1 MCDLPV
7 SSEVEDS
14 LRFRLQ
20 SLQELTE
27 CTEKCQQQLNGLFE
41 AFGWS
46 NEMNSIED
54 SMEVCQYDHNHR
66 VPKKSMARHEASC
79 RLNKMG
85 YSREEQ
91 GAMYDTAICYEK
103 TKVHTLVID
112 KHTQQQIILQ
122 AKASAPIGRT
132 EGLYCQSEYSSD
144 PPDVPQNHKRSIC
157 DFTVADR
164 LALYDHVIREAG
176 QPKALTKPVEND
188 DLYVDLVAKLKK
200 DEEQNGPKSHL
211 EVLAEMRDYK
221 RRRQSYRAKNVHITK
236 KTYTEVIREV
246 IDVHSGELARVWE
259 EEEEL
264 GASRHSSHRRRSE
277 ERRSVSVESRS
288 SLSCS
293 RRRRHRSPERSPDRE
308 RGKDRD
314 REWDKDKDK
323 DKDKDRDRERDKDQ
337 DRDRDKDKD
346 KDKDKDQER
355 DKGKDRDRE
364 RDNDRDRD
372 REQVKDKHKDKHKDR
387 DRDDRKQR
395 DLHSP
400 EERRHERKK
409 RKRT

>member
-7 SSEVEDS
+7 SSEAADS
-14 LRFRLQ
+14 LNVRLQ

-27 CTEKCQQQLNGLFE
+27 CTEKCQKQLDGLFE

-46 NEMNSIED
+46 NEMNVNSIQQD
-54 SMEVCQYDHNHR
+54 SLEVCPYDRNHR
-66 VPKKSMARHEASC
+66 VPQKSIERHKAAC
-79 RLNKMG
+79 RLSKMG

-91 GAMYDTAICYEK
+91 AGMYDPTICYEQ
-103 TKVHTLVID
+103 TKVHSLVID
-112 KHTQQQIILQ
+112 KATQEQIILKG
-122 AKASAPIGRT
+122 KASAPIGRT

-157 DFTVADR
+157 DLTVADR
-164 LALYDHVIREAG
+164 LALYDHVIREAN
-176 QPKALTKPVEND
+176 QQRAPAKPVEND

-246 IDVHSGELARVWE
+246 IDVHSGELARLWE
-259 EEEEL
+259 EEE
-264 GASRHSSHRRRSE
+264 AFRTSRHSSHRRRSE

-288 SLSCS
+288 SLSSS
-293 RRRRHRSPERSPDRE
+293 RRRRRRSRERS
-308 RGKDRD
+308 
-314 REWDKDKDK
+314 
-323 DKDKDRDRERDKDQ
+323 Q
-337 DRDRDKDKD
+337 
-346 KDKDKDQER
+346 
-355 DKGKDRDRE
+355 
-364 RDNDRDRD
+364 
-372 REQVKDKHKDKHKDR
+372 DR

-395 DLHSP
+395 DLHST
-400 EERRHERKK
+400 EERHHERKK